1 MTATVPVNE
10 DELFQVDVSSRTISP
25 VYWEGPVFDVRRA
38 SWFIQG
44 DGSKWMP
51 CEETLAEQIELGY

>member
-1 MTATVPVNE
+1 VTATVAVNE

-25 VYWEGPVFDVRRA
+25 VYWSGPTYDVRRA
-38 SWFIQG
+38 TWFIQS
-44 DGSKWMP
+44 DGSKWIP